1 MGTKMDPEDVNCV
14 HACKNSCAM
23 LNEAL
28 RKEASAVKFYEG
40 VYAECNFP
48 EVQSFLQ
55 EMIEERRNA
64 ILRII
69 KKLNEIHAK
78 SQSLDGIISS
88 FETGVV

>member
-1 MGTKMDPEDVNCV
+1 MNPEDVNCV

-48 EVQSFLQ
+48 EVQEFLQ

-88 FETGVV
+88 FETGQV

>member
-1 MGTKMDPEDVNCV
+1 MSPEDVNCV

-48 EVQSFLQ
+48 EVQSFLM
-55 EMIEERRNA
+55 EMIDERRNA

-88 FETGVV
+88 FEEGQV

>member
-1 MGTKMDPEDVNCV
+1 MGTKMDSEDVNCV

-28 RKEASAVKFYEG
+28 RKEASAVKFYED

-48 EVQSFLQ
+48 EVQSFVQ
-55 EMIEERRNA
+55 EMIEERRSA

-88 FETGVV
+88 FETGQV

>member
-1 MGTKMDPEDVNCV
+1 MDTEDVKCV

-88 FETGVV
+88 FETGQV